1 MLPLGYYQRCSF
13 MGGDMYDNPLGSSY
27 MKKANMVRVGL
38 CVLLASSSLVFV
50 GCSKREKKT
59 ALGAVIGG
67 GLGAGIGGVAGGGS
81 GAAIGGG
88 LGALTGGLIGHSTG
102 KDKSKK

>member
-1 MLPLGYYQRCSF
+1 
-13 MGGDMYDNPLGSSY
+13 
-27 MKKANMVRVGL
+27 MKKANIVRLGL

-50 GCSKREKKT
+50 GCTKREKRT

-67 GLGAGIGGVAGGGS
+67 GVGLGIGAAVGGGA

-88 LGALTGGLIGHSTG
+88 TGAVAGGLIGHSTG
-102 KDKSKK
+102 KEKSKK